1 MRNTLDKVMLSIQAT
16 NSWKKRVQQITL
28 AEMTKA
34 IGPTGAGMSND
45 ERTVKLVAM
54 LEADAYL
61 LQEDAEAMP
70 DGTLRIFASGLLG
83 GEYEQFV
90 PAHEWA
96 WIS

>member
-1 MRNTLDKVMLSIQAT
+1 MRNTLDKVMLSIEAT
-16 NSWKKRVQQITL
+16 NSWKKRVRQLTL
-28 AEMTKA
+28 DEMAKA
-34 IGPTGAGMSND
+34 VGATGAGMSD
-45 ERTVKLVAM
+45 EERNAKLLQM
-54 LEADAYL
+54 LEEDASL

-83 GEYEQFV
+83 CEYEQFV